1 MIGEVRYG
9 EPFLLRNLAVVPLSG
24 NGREGRYYV
33 LDEALEGGVAA
44 VEDTGVVESVYLEYT
59 GDLPL
64 FIVDGEEIV
73 GALQNRIVN
82 TAVLVEEPTRTELP
96 VSCVEQGRWSGS
108 RTFGPS
114 RSSAYPSLRALLA
127 SSVTDSLR
135 RRGEHLSN
143 QGAIWRSVSSTL
155 ESFRVKSMTQSM
167 HDVYASL
174 EDDINR
180 YLEDMELPGD
190 AVGFMAWAGG
200 KFLGLDYFWNG
211 ELFRKL
217 SDKLLRSYALEAMM
231 MGATGFPEEGEIK
244 GVLATVRRRKFRE
257 FPAVSSGIEYRYK
270 GRDYVGRALFRGE
283 GELLHL
289 AFFPVPN

>member
-1 MIGEVRYG
+1 
-9 EPFLLRNLAVVPLSG
+9 LRNLAVVPLLG
-24 NGREGRYYV
+24 NGREERYYV
-33 LDEALEGGVAA
+33 LDEALEGRIAA
-44 VEDTGVVESVYLEYT
+44 VEDTGVVESVFLHYM
-59 GDLPL
+59 GNDPL

-127 SSVTDSLR
+127 STVTDSLR
-135 RRGEHLSN
+135 HGERHYSN
-143 QGAIWRSVSSTL
+143 QNAVWRSVSSTL
-155 ESFRVKSMTQSM
+155 QSFRVKSMTQSM
-167 HDVYASL
+167 HDVYTRL

-180 YLEDMELPGD
+180 YLEDLELSGE

-200 KFLGLDYFWNG
+200 KFIGLDYFGNR

-231 MGATGFPEEGEIK
+231 RGPTGFPEEDEIK
-244 GVLATVRRRKFRE
+244 GILATVRRRKFRE
-257 FPAVSSGIEYRYK
+257 FPAVSSGVEYRYK
-270 GRDYVGRALFRGE
+270 GRDFVGRALFRGE

>member
-1 MIGEVRYG
+1 MIGEVRYE
-9 EPFLLRNLAVVPLSG
+9 EPFLLRNLAVVPLLG

-33 LDEALEGGVAA
+33 LVEALEGGIAA
-44 VEDTGVVESVYLEYT
+44 VEDTGVVESVFLHYM
-59 GDLPL
+59 GNDPL

-127 SSVTDSLR
+127 STVTDSLR
-135 RRGEHLSN
+135 HGERHYSN
-143 QGAIWRSVSSTL
+143 QNAVWRSVSSTL
-155 ESFRVKSMTQSM
+155 QSFRVKSMTQSM
-167 HDVYASL
+167 HDVYTRL

-180 YLEDMELPGD
+180 YLEDLELSGE

-200 KFLGLDYFWNG
+200 KFIGLDYFGNR

-231 MGATGFPEEGEIK
+231 RGPTGFPEEDEIK
-244 GVLATVRRRKFRE
+244 GILATVRRRKFRE
-257 FPAVSSGIEYRYK
+257 FPAVSSGVEYRYK
-270 GRDYVGRALFRGE
+270 GRDFVGRALFRGE